1 VKNAKMEKE
10 VEKQVKMICSRM
22 AQMPMTQQVQ
32 PVPMYGY
39 PYAYPN
45 QPMLQQLPAKGTVD
59 SDSDSD

>member
-1 VKNAKMEKE
+1 
-10 VEKQVKMICSRM
+10 M